1 MNHEELINKVF
12 TADELRE
19 VRGER
24 VLVALSGGADS
35 VALLRLLLAA
45 GIDCHAAHC
54 NFHLRG
60 EESMRDERFVRD
72 LCQRLGVPLA
82 VKDFD
87 VAAWRQEHGG
97 SVEMACRELRYAWFE
112 QKLYQE
118 GYGRIAVAHHADDQV
133 ETFFLNLLRG
143 TGLRGLTGMK
153 RLNEG
158 IWRPLLGV
166 TRNDLIDY
174 LDSIG
179 QDYVT
184 DSTNAQ
190 NDYRRN
196 RIRNVILPL
205 IEQHFP
211 DARARILDTM
221 QNLEVD
227 HELLEYVAEDY
238 IDDYN
243 SIDIEDFC
251 ENPYAPT
258 LLYYRIRR
266 LGFNR
271 DQCRQAVEA
280 ARQGRSG
287 GHFTVGDHVL
297 AMNRSTL
304 NVLPLNPDPDA
315 EIPIDLGEEREI
327 YNPLHLKIK
336 RGGAPFNPRMCSG
349 SFCVAFSTQLLDC
362 HRVVLRH
369 WRQGDR
375 FQPFGMNGTKLVS
388 DLFNDLKLDYF
399 HKQNAW
405 LLEADGRIVW
415 VIGRRSSAHFPVE
428 IGSQDY
434 IMLTEIIP

>member
-1 MNHEELINKVF
+1 MNHEEFLNKVF
-12 TADELRE
+12 TPDDLQYLS
-19 VRGER
+19 GKQ
-24 VLVALSGGADS
+24 VLVTLSGGADS
-35 VALLRLLLAA
+35 VALLRLLLEA
-45 GIDCHAAHC
+45 GVNCHAAHC

-72 LCQRLGVPLA
+72 LCQRLDVPLA

-87 VAAWRQEHGG
+87 VPAWQQEHGG
-97 SVEMACRELRYAWFE
+97 SVEMACRDLRYAWFE

-118 GYGRIAVAHHADDQV
+118 GYELIAVAHHADDQV

-166 TRNDLIDY
+166 TRNEIIDY
-174 LDSIG
+174 LADIG

-196 RIRNVILPL
+196 RIRNTILPL

-211 DARARILDTM
+211 NARARILDTM
-221 QNLEVD
+221 QNLVVD
-227 HELLEYVAEDY
+227 HELLEAVAEDY
-238 IDDYN
+238 IDDYL
-243 SIDIEDFC
+243 SIDIEHFC
-251 ENPYAPT
+251 KHPNAST
-258 LLYYRIRR
+258 LLYYRIRN

-280 ARQGRSG
+280 ARQGHSG
-287 GHFTVGDHVL
+287 AHFTVGDQVL
-297 AMNRSTL
+297 AVNRNTL
-304 NVLPLNPDPDA
+304 NVMPLNPELDV
-315 EIPIDLGEEREI
+315 EIPIDLSEEQEI
-327 YNPLHLKIK
+327 YSPFHLKVQ
-336 RGGAPFNPRMCSG
+336 RGGAPFSPRMCNG
-349 SFCVAFSTQLLDC
+349 SVCVAFNTKLLDSHC
-362 HRVVLRH
+362 ILLRH
-369 WRQGDR
+369 WRRGDR

-388 DLFNDLKLDYF
+388 DLFNDRKLDYF
-399 HKQNAW
+399 ARQNAW
-405 LLEADGRIVW
+405 LLEADGKIIW
-415 VIGRRSSAHFPVE
+415 VVGQRSSAHYPVE

-434 IMLTEIIP
+434 IILTEIIP

>member
-12 TADELRE
+12 DADELQE
-19 VRGER
+19 MRGKQ

-60 EESMRDERFVRD
+60 EESMRDEQFVRQ
-72 LCQRLGVPLA
+72 LCQRLNVPLD

-87 VAAWRQEHGG
+87 VSAWRQEHGG
-97 SVEMACRELRYAWFE
+97 SVEMACRDLRYAWFE
-112 QKLYQE
+112 QKLYQD
-118 GYGRIAVAHHADDQV
+118 GYHLIAVAHHADDQV
-133 ETFFLNLLRG
+133 ETFFLNLIRG

-166 TRNDLIDY
+166 TRCEIIDY
-174 LDSIG
+174 LATIG

-196 RIRNVILPL
+196 RIRNTILPL

-211 DARARILDTM
+211 NARKRILDTM
-221 QNLEVD
+221 QNLIVD
-227 HELLEYVAEDY
+227 HELIESVAEDY
-238 IDDYN
+238 IDDYQ

-251 ENPYAPT
+251 VNPNAPT
-258 LLYYRIRR
+258 LLFYRIRN

-280 ARQGRSG
+280 ARQGHSG
-287 GHFTVGDHVL
+287 AHFTVGD
-297 AMNRSTL
+297 
-304 NVLPLNPDPDA
+304 NVLTVNRYTINVMPLNHDLDA
-315 EIPIDLGEEREI
+315 EIPIDLREKEI
-327 YNPLHLKIK
+327 FNPLHLRIQH
-336 RGGAPFNPRMCSG
+336 GGQPFKPQMCNG
-349 SFCVAFSTQLLDC
+349 STCVAFNTQLLNC
-362 HRVVLRH
+362 HHIVLRH
-369 WRQGDR
+369 WRRGDR

-399 HKQNAW
+399 DKQNAW
-405 LLEADGRIVW
+405 LLEADGKIIW
-415 VIGRRSSAHFPVE
+415 VVGRRSSALFPVE
-428 IGSQDY
+428 INSHDY
-434 IMLTEIIP
+434 IILTKIIS